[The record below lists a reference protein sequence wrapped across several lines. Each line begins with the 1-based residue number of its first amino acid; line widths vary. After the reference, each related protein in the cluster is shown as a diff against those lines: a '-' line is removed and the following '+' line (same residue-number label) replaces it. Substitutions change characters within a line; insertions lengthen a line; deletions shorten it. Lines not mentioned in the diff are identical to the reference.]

1 MAVLLPHPLTRT
13 ASLAD
18 FADCDS
24 MAVWQQC
31 LAVDAYQRW
40 KGQREPRGLV
50 LCFNW
55 GAAHFRSPGVDP
67 IYRSH
72 GDPIPREDDPLS
84 AVFALSVLDR
94 VDMPIRF
101 LRAHADRLLPGGLLV
116 CTFAAWDADGEDCAI
131 GYELRKRIYD
141 RDSWRK
147 LLHEAKRLKLTPFG
161 GVDLHYRGDTLGDH
175 TLATLVVTKGR
186 S

>member
-1 MAVLLPHPLTRT
+1 MRPLLPLNRT

-18 FADCDS
+18 FSDCDS
-24 MAVWQQC
+24 IAVWQQC
-31 LAVDAYQRW
+31 LGVDAYQRW
-40 KGQREPRGLV
+40 LGSRESPGLV

-55 GAAHFRSPGVDP
+55 GASHFRAPGHDP

-72 GDPIPREDDPLS
+72 GDPIPREDDPIA

-94 VDMPIRF
+94 IDAPMRF
-101 LRAHADRLLPGGLLV
+101 LRSHADRLLPGGLLV
-116 CTFAAWDADGEDCAI
+116 CTFSAWDADGTDVAL
-131 GYELRKRIYD
+131 GYQLRKRIYD

-147 LLHEAKRLKLTPFG
+147 LLHEAKSLGLQTFG
-161 GVDLHYRGDTLGDH
+161 GVDLHYHGHTLGDH

-186 S
+186 TA